1 MEKTIRSRFAAIQP
15 PWTLESR
22 RLFCYVHFTPVP
34 ESPQPP
40 GGKLLLLSTPELA
53 LHLHCRHYAQTPVLR
68 FPARGYLLDCPCCQ
82 DSGAQKRFAGLW
94 EAKLKDKVIC
104 AIKLEAAANN
114 ISGAVLACQI
124 HVNGDGELIEQES
137 SEPSDDKPE
146 PILDPKIQ
154 GDTLSFAVKDEDDE
168 QPLKFK
174 LKLTCDTQAELRIL
188 NAPAPVKPIH
198 FEKK

>member
-1 MEKTIRSRFAAIQP
+1 MEKTVRSRFAAIQP
-15 PWTLESR
+15 PRTRSPSGFLVTFTSHLSRYRHNRPAESVIDSR
-22 RLFCYVHFTPVP
+22 RPSWHSTCTADAMR
-34 ESPQPP
+34 
-40 GGKLLLLSTPELA
+40 KLPLLVFLLAVISSTVLA
-53 LHLHCRHYAQTPVLR
+53 A
-68 FPARGYLLDCPCCQ
+68 Q

-104 AIKLEAAANN
+104 AIKLEAAQT

-137 SEPSDDKPE
+137 SDASDDKPE
-146 PILDPKIQ
+146 PILDPKVQ

-168 QPLKFK
+168 QPLKFE
-174 LKLTCDTQAELRIL
+174 LKLTGEAQAELRIL

>member
-1 MEKTIRSRFAAIQP
+1 MRKLPFFVFLLAVISSTVLAA
-15 PWTLESR
+15 
-22 RLFCYVHFTPVP
+22 
-34 ESPQPP
+34 
-40 GGKLLLLSTPELA
+40 
-53 LHLHCRHYAQTPVLR
+53 
-68 FPARGYLLDCPCCQ
+68 Q

-146 PILDPKIQ
+146 PILDPKVQ

-168 QPLKFK
+168 QPLKFE
-174 LKLTCDTQAELRIL
+174 LKLTGEAQAELRIL
-188 NAPAPVKPIH
+188 NAPAPIKPIH

>member
-1 MEKTIRSRFAAIQP
+1 MRKLPFFVFLLAVISSTVLAA
-15 PWTLESR
+15 
-22 RLFCYVHFTPVP
+22 
-34 ESPQPP
+34 
-40 GGKLLLLSTPELA
+40 
-53 LHLHCRHYAQTPVLR
+53 
-68 FPARGYLLDCPCCQ
+68 Q

-104 AIKLEAAANN
+104 AIRLEAAQT

-146 PILDPKIQ
+146 PILDPKVQ

-168 QPLKFK
+168 QPLKFE
-174 LKLTCDTQAELRIL
+174 LKLTGDTQAELRIL